1 MEDRYT
7 SEPGTTQK
15 QQIGDIYGDVNE
27 DLELK
32 TVLSQP
38 QPKARKITP
47 HPAGIITD
55 LNATE
60 IVSVI
65 QNPEYNL

>member
-1 MEDRYT
+1 M
-7 SEPGTTQK
+7 EPGTTQK
-15 QQIGDIYGDVNE
+15 QETGDIYGDVNE

-38 QPKARKITP
+38 QPKVRKITP
-47 HPAGIITD
+47 HPAGIVTD
-55 LNATE
+55 LNDTE